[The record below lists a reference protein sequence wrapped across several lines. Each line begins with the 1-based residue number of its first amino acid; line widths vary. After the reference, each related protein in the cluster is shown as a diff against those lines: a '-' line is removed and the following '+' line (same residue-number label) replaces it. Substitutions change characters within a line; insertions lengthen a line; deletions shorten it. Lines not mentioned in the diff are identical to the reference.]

1 MKDYLPLKVEF
12 CLYENL
18 LCGRILQQDDR
29 LIEQVDK
36 RSGILIKEDN
46 SSYHISILLT
56 PGLCNYTLYLRG
68 ADKDEDNSIFYY
80 EYDTKHDAEI
90 ALRHFKTLIMQTNDC
105 YYEEEIVEKK
115 NTYFV
120 EICE

>member
-29 LIEQVDK
+29 LIEQTNTD
-36 RSGILIKEDN
+36 GTLIKEED
-46 SSYHISILLT
+46 SLYHISIFNM
-56 PGLCNYTLYLRG
+56 PGLSAYTLYLRG
-68 ADKDEDNSIFYY
+68 VDKDEDNSIFYY
-80 EYDTKHDAEI
+80 EYATKHDAEI

-115 NTYFV
+115 NTYYV
-120 EICE
+120 EVCE